1 MLFENSENNR
11 KQKYQSIYPSVNE
24 MSSFDDADKVF
35 KNDYTGITPE
45 WDATKKRTKRKLDY
59 LTTPVDSTLSEMRFK
74 NSFGNYMMPKDTH
87 ERHRRNYALSNEAL
101 DDVVGDYYSNSL
113 KKSFDK
119 RREESKKR
127 GRDEYMRYASVPG
140 ADPTDAFKASMR
152 ADDYMRVVD
161 ETMNDVD
168 DNELIKEVAP
178 LASYG
183 GYDAKEYVDKFV
195 KPSLRD
201 RMVDEYVQENTPKS
215 RSEYIMRSS
224 LDNSLV
230 GKVGSIGLESGNGAW
245 YNNRAFATEGVA
257 NYDSDRWEDFAA
269 GVGSLL
275 VDMPAF
281 SGLGYA
287 SSSLVGHATSKAA
300 EKISKKVLSRYTGK
314 LVSQGFA
321 DSVAKKIIKERLK
334 NRIIQSASTQGLTLG
349 GYDIA
354 NSVADDIL
362 HNGNVNVGK
371 ALGSYA
377 KGFATG
383 AAVGAVG
390 TALKGRFKGVTG
402 GKKLLSSAGVLSAES
417 AVFTAG
423 TELDKLAHGVEI
435 KPIDLV
441 NDFGESTA
449 TLLTMRMANW
459 VPQGAM
465 QKLNA
470 RGEIREELKLSGS
483 ERQEMREQNV
493 NPDEFVGML
502 EKELRMPSMN
512 SANARILKE
521 NYAMLMSNKNLSAS
535 AKSKLMYL
543 MENKVTSTPPV
554 VFDYNADVLANGK
567 WRVRYLDAGGSL
579 VESRIFPDAISAK
592 SSMILQRG
600 NIRKNRIAHYE
611 RELTSG
617 MDSQNF
623 LHEAGL
629 YAREKGVDADMVAE
643 AMYKSARNE
652 KLDAPEQKIMSDIMS
667 RSMAYESQISRS
679 LADARNE
686 IEQRYRL
693 EKGALSHAVDKQ
705 LRDCSSAENMALDEY
720 EAFVRSTAER
730 ITERAGMPSPEGAY
744 DNNVISNEE
753 MKSRELQEYNDYQA
767 RKHEGQGGTNSTF
780 VRHDIKP
787 YTIEENEPGKVWSF
801 YEKQVPVERIKEYEV
816 RGKEFAK
823 KFGLDVEFITDEHQ
837 IKLPDTKD
845 REAVMNYNNC
855 LKAFGWVHKGKVY
868 INLPNIKNMA
878 ELEKT
883 MVHEIIGHAGLKKVF
898 GNYMKDF
905 LEELYKTSDGTVKK
919 GIDKMRKEG
928 NPTDK
933 FTDIEEY
940 LAHLVVKA
948 YPTAQERSLLV
959 KFKDFVRGMLV
970 RNNILKSKY
979 RRVSEEDLKSIL
991 KAHVRYVMNGKEPQ
1005 RHRTEVFD
1013 RFSSSHL
1020 KEDGY
1025 YNREAYERDK
1035 TEMAKDESYSKF
1047 VPTELIGAKYLANY
1061 PYYPED
1067 IRAQIVKHSK
1077 MSDEELRRQSE
1088 NNYFRLKDEEDNGAG
1103 EYGMGYKSLEER
1115 LSKRYKRAQEYIALL
1130 ENVRKRVPLFDKDA
1144 KIEGAF
1150 RSEFGMDMENFKN
1163 MFPTFDDFLLH
1174 KLTGKNMPFNNKA
1187 ADENASYG
1195 QQGAIKGLDD
1205 LKRYLKGPLDVI
1217 NDVINGAYSDEPV
1230 KLKKVSESLNGIKL
1244 TPAELREFDNALD
1257 EYTKILLKGV
1267 IDNRNRQKDPYLESH
1282 IERERER
1289 REFYRKEAEEYKKQ
1303 YGKKDDV
1310 EYPN

>member
-11 KQKYQSIYPSVNE
+11 KQKYQSVYPSVNE
-24 MSSFDDADKVF
+24 MPSFNDDKAF
-35 KNDYTGITPE
+35 KNNYTGITPE
-45 WDATKKRTKRKLDY
+45 WEVTKKRTNRKLDY
-59 LTTPVDSTLSEMRFK
+59 LTTPVDSTLSDMRFK
-74 NSFGNYMMPKDTH
+74 NSFGNYMVPKDTP

-101 DDVVGDYYSNSL
+101 DDVVGDYYNNTL
-113 KKSFDK
+113 KGTFEKK
-119 RREESKKR
+119 RKEAKKR
-127 GRDEYMRYASVPG
+127 GENEYMRYASVPG
-140 ADPTDAFKASMR
+140 ADPTDAFRASMR

-168 DNELIKEVAP
+168 NEELLKRVAP

-183 GYDAKEYVDKFV
+183 GYDAREYVDKFV

-215 RSEYIMRSS
+215 RTEYIMRSAM
-224 LDNSLV
+224 DNSLA
-230 GKVGSIGLESGNGAW
+230 GKIGSIGLNNGNDAG

-257 NYDSDRWEDFAA
+257 NYDSERWEDFTA

-275 VDMPAF
+275 IDMPLF

-287 SSSLVGHATSKAA
+287 ASSMVGQVTGKAA
-300 EKISKKVLSRYTGK
+300 EKISQKVMSRYANRQ
-314 LVSQGFA
+314 VSKKFA
-321 DSVAKKIIKERLK
+321 DSVAKKIIKDRLK
-334 NRIIQSASTQGLTLG
+334 NRIIQSAGTQGLTLG

-362 HNGNVNVGK
+362 YNGNVNVGK
-371 ALGSYA
+371 ALGSFT

-383 AAVGAVG
+383 AAVGSVG
-390 TALKGRFKGVTG
+390 TALKGAFKGVTG

-441 NDFGESTA
+441 NDFGESAA

-459 VPQGAM
+459 IPQGAM

-470 RGEIREELKLSGS
+470 RGEIKDELQLSSS

-493 NPDEFVGML
+493 NPDEFVSML
-502 EKELRMPSMN
+502 EKELRMPSLN
-512 SANARILKE
+512 SSNARILKE

-554 VFDYNADVLANGK
+554 VFDYSAEVGADGK
-567 WRVRYLDAGGSL
+567 WFVKYLDAGGNL

-600 NIRKNRIAHYE
+600 NIRRNRIAHYE

-617 MDSQNF
+617 IDSQNF

-629 YAREKGVDADMVAE
+629 YAKENGVDADIVAE

-652 KLDAPEQKIMSDIMS
+652 TLDASEQKIMNDIMS
-667 RSMAYESQISRS
+667 RSLAYESQISRS

-686 IEQRYRL
+686 IEQQYRL
-693 EKGALSHAVDKQ
+693 EKGALSHAVDKH
-705 LRDCSSAENMALDEY
+705 LRDCSDAENMALDMY
-720 EAFVRSTAER
+720 EAFVRSEVEKTKER
-730 ITERAGMPSPEGAY
+730 TGAPLMEDAY
-744 DNNVISNEE
+744 NGSMISNNE
-753 MKSRELQEYNDYQA
+753 MKARELHEYNDYQE
-767 RKHEGQGGTNSTF
+767 RKHAGQGSSNSKY
-780 VRHDIKP
+780 VNHYIKP
-787 YTIEENEPGKVWSF
+787 YKIEKNIPGTVKNIRNEN
-801 YEKQVPVERIKEYEV
+801 VPVEKIDELKE
-816 RGKEFAK
+816 RGKQLAK
-823 KFGLDVEFITDEHQ
+823 KFNQEVEFITDEHQ
-837 IKLPDTKD
+837 IKKPDVNDK
-845 REAVMNYNNC
+845 EAVMNYNKC
-855 LKAFGWVHKGKVY
+855 LRSLGWNNKDKVY

-878 ELEKT
+878 ELENV

-898 GNYMKDF
+898 GNYLYDF
-905 LEELYKTSDGTVKK
+905 IEEVYKTSDGTIKK
-919 GIDKMRKEG
+919 NIDNYKLYAG
-928 NPTDK
+928 NM
-933 FTDIEEY
+933 FTATEEY
-940 LAHLVVKA
+940 LVHLLEKA
-948 YPTAQERSLLV
+948 YPTAKERNILI

-979 RRVSEEDLKSIL
+979 RRVSEDDLMSIL
-991 KAHVRYVMNGKEPQ
+991 KAHARYVINGKEAKK
-1005 RHRTEVFD
+1005 HRKEVFD

-1047 VPTELIGAKYLANY
+1047 VPYKLIGEKYLTNY
-1061 PYYPED
+1061 PFYPED
-1067 IRAQIVKHSK
+1067 VRAEIVKHSK
-1077 MSDEELRRQSE
+1077 MSDKELRKQSE
-1088 NNYFRLKDEEDNGAG
+1088 DFNFRFDDEEYNKAE
-1103 EYGMGYKSLEER
+1103 EYGIGYKSLEER
-1115 LSKRYKRAQEYIALL
+1115 LSKRYKRAQEYIALV
-1130 ENVRKRVPLFDKDA
+1130 EDVRKSVPLFDKDA
-1144 KIEGAF
+1144 KIENAF
-1150 RSEFGMDMENFKN
+1150 RREFGMDMENFKT
-1163 MFPTFDDFLLH
+1163 MFPSFDDFLLH
-1174 KLTGKNMPFNNKA
+1174 KLTGKNMPFSDKV
-1187 ADENASYG
+1187 ADEQIPNE
-1195 QQGAIKGLDD
+1195 QQGAINGLDD
-1205 LKRYLKGPLDVI
+1205 LKRYLRGPLDVI

-1244 TPAELREFDNALD
+1244 TPAELKEFDNALD

-1267 IDNRNRQKDPYLESH
+1267 INNRNKQKDPYLESH

-1289 REFYRKEAEEYKKQ
+1289 REFYKKEAEEYKKK
-1303 YGKKDDV
+1303 YGKKDDI